1 MPAEYIHGVGA
12 AALQDVAERARL
24 QVLLGDESSH
34 LAWVYTSALY
44 GTLSLHGDDTA
55 AHGDFD
61 ENTGCLF
68 AGSK

>member
-1 MPAEYIHGVGA
+1 MC
-12 AALQDVAERARL
+12 ALQNVTERQQV
-24 QVLLGDESSH
+24 QVLLGDEASH

-44 GTLSLHGDDTA
+44 GTLSLNEDDEA